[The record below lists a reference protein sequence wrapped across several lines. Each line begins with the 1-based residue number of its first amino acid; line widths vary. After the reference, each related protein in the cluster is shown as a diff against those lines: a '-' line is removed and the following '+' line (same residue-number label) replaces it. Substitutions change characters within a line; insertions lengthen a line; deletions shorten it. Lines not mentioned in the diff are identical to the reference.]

1 MGVCIP
7 SLGYASSI
15 SEDLRLSVEEAM
27 AIGIAGDN
35 SCRVSQ
41 NTLKMQWNKSC
52 VVSSRVVLARQRGE
66 RRW

>member
-7 SLGYASSI
+7 SLSLGYASSI

-35 SCRVSQ
+35 SGDI
-41 NTLKMQWNKSC
+41 N
-52 VVSSRVVLARQRGE
+52 
-66 RRW
+66 